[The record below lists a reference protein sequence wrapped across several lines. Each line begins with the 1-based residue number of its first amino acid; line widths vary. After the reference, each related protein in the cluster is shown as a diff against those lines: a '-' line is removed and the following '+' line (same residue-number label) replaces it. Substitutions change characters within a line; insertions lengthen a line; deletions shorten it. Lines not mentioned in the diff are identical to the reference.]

1 MTVHCAIKV
10 VVKCVRFTALKNV
23 SNIAVIGDSS

>member
-1 MTVHCAIKV
+1 MTVHCAMK